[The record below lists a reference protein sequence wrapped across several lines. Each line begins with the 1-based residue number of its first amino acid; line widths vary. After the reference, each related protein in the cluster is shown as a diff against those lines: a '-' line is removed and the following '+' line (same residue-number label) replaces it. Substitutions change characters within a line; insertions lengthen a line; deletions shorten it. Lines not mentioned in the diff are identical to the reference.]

1 MKKIIIIVLISLFIY
16 CVYSKLYITKYYFW
30 DDNQPIQ
37 HNKQHN
43 KQHNSR
49 KEGII
54 KSPNDLKIIFPTGD
68 LSISQN
74 INKNVFIK
82 FLNKHYTHET
92 KKTIYTETYIDYLIG
107 KNYILFG
114 LFKSKE
120 LIGIISGKYTTLII
134 SNKKYKTIYVDN
146 LCINSIYRK
155 NNYAP
160 LLISA
165 IIGNMKQNNYPLA
178 YHRSDNKKHH
188 FKHCYETAYYYK
200 DITLLQNDIST
211 KLITEKHD
219 ISIKI
224 ITEKDDIDMLYNIY
238 INHISKN
245 KIYERVEYCTFN
257 SYIIHPD
264 ITTLGFYKNNN
275 LICITS
281 YISYNINGIKED
293 VIDIIYIVFLDDKLK
308 FIIIDYLLNYM
319 KKHKKKYITLLK
331 NNDNKYLIEK
341 WNFNETEKTYFYLFN
356 YSVKNNFKINEWG
369 V

>member
-1 MKKIIIIVLISLFIY
+1 MKKLIIILVMLLFIY
-16 CVYSKLYITKYYFW
+16 TVYSRLYIKKYYFW
-30 DDNQPIQ
+30 DNNQPIQ
-37 HNKQHN
+37 NNKQN
-43 KQHNSR
+43 NSR

-54 KSPNDLKIIFPTGD
+54 KSPNDLKIIFPKGD
-68 LSISQN
+68 LYISSN

-82 FLNKHYTHET
+82 FLNKHYTHEN

-114 LFKSKE
+114 LFKKKE

-134 SNKKYKTIYVDN
+134 SGKEYKTTYVDN

-165 IIGNMKQNNYPLA
+165 IIGNMKENNYPLA

-211 KLITEKHD
+211 KLITEKDD
-219 ISIKI
+219 ILIKL

-245 KIYERVEYCTFN
+245 KIYERVEYYTFN

-281 YISYNINGIKED
+281 YISYNISGIKED

-341 WNFNETEKTYFYLFN
+341 WNFNEIEKTYFYLFN